1 VKIQGTAAIVT
12 GGASGLG
19 EATASELASAGAGV
33 TIFDIDE
40 EGGRRVAA
48 RTGGVFARVEIT
60 DERSVI
66 AGIDTGRARFGP
78 ARILVNCAGIGLPLI
93 RTVGKDGPHPLEEF
107 RRAIEINLVGA
118 FNVTRLV
125 AAAMNDLEPLER
137 GERGVLVNTS
147 SINAFD
153 APAGTVAYTAA
164 KAGVVGMTL
173 VIARDL
179 ARRGIRCCTI
189 VPGNF
194 ETPMLMSAPEEG
206 LRRLLELVP
215 FPNDRFGDPADFA
228 RLARHIC
235 ENVMLNGTTIRL
247 DGAVRHSML
256 G

>member
-1 VKIQGTAAIVT
+1 MEIQGIAAIVT

-19 EATASELASAGAGV
+19 EATARELASAGARV
-33 TIFDIDE
+33 AIFDIDE
-40 EGGRRVAA
+40 DSGRDVAEEI
-48 RTGGVFARVEIT
+48 GGVFALVDIT
-60 DERSVI
+60 DEASAN
-66 AGIDTGRARFGP
+66 AGIEAAKAQLGP
-78 ARILVNCAGIGLPLI
+78 PRILVNCAGIGIPAF
-93 RTVGKDGPHPLEEF
+93 RTVGKDGPYPLEVF
-107 RRAIEINLVGA
+107 RRAVEVNLVGA
-118 FNVTRLV
+118 FNAMRLV
-125 AAAMNDLEPLER
+125 AAAMNELEPLER
-137 GERGVLVNTS
+137 GERGVLINTS

-173 VIARDL
+173 VVARDL
-179 ARRGIRCCTI
+179 AVRGIRCCTI

-194 ETPMLMSAPEEG
+194 ETPMLMGVPEEG
-206 LRRLLELVP
+206 LQQLLKYVP

-235 ENVMLNGTTIRL
+235 ENVMLNGETIRL